1 MNEFFLN
8 YDHIASEYN
17 QRYPSQQPTQR
28 GLALLGLAKH
38 VKAGSILEVGSG
50 TGFWLNQMHQVTDRL
65 YGLDYSAGMIEQAR
79 AQPAPLQ
86 LARGTAVRL
95 PYRDN
100 SFEMVYCVDAIH
112 HFVDHHA
119 FIKEAFRVL
128 KPGGVLAV
136 IGFDP
141 HEETT
146 NWYIYDYF
154 ENTFDNDIR
163 RYPSSGSVL
172 HWMRADG
179 FVNISSQVAE
189 HIMNVHVGMSVFRD
203 PYLRQSATSQ
213 LALLS
218 DDVYAA
224 GLQKIRS
231 VIAEAEK
238 RAERITFRSDF
249 FVKMYL
255 GYKPMSKEAK

>member
-1 MNEFFLN
+1 MNQHFLN
-8 YDHIASEYN
+8 YDQIATEYN

-28 GLALLGLAKH
+28 GMALLGLAKQ
-38 VKAGSILEVGSG
+38 VKAEKILEVGSG
-50 TGFWLNQMHQVTDRL
+50 TGFWLNLLHQVANGL
-65 YGLDYSAGMIEQAR
+65 YGFDYSAGMIAQAR
-79 AQPAPLQ
+79 RQPAPLQ

-112 HFVDHHA
+112 HFIDHHA
-119 FIKEAFRVL
+119 YIREAFRVL
-128 KPGGVLAV
+128 KPGGVLAI

-172 HWMRADG
+172 HWMRKEG
-179 FVNISSQVAE
+179 FKNISSQIAE
-189 HIMNVHVGMSVFRD
+189 HIMNVHIGTSVFRD
-203 PYLRQSATSQ
+203 PYLKQNATSQ

-218 DDVYAA
+218 DDVYQAGIQKMRAA
-224 GLQKIRS
+224 
-231 VIAEAEK
+231 IAEAET
-238 RAERITFRSDF
+238 REERITFCSDF
-249 FVKMYL
+249 FVKLYT
-255 GYKPMSKEAK
+255 GYKPMG

>member
-1 MNEFFLN
+1 MSKLFLN
-8 YDHIASEYN
+8 YDQIATEYN

-28 GLALLGLAKH
+28 GLALSGLAKQ
-38 VKAGSILEVGSG
+38 VKAGNILEVGSG
-50 TGFWLNQMHQVTDRL
+50 TGFWLNLLHQVTDGL
-65 YGLDYSAGMIEQAR
+65 YGLDYSTGMIEQAR
-79 AQPAPLQ
+79 SQPAPLKLSQ
-86 LARGTAVRL
+86 GSATRL
-95 PYRDN
+95 PYRDH

-119 FIKEAFRVL
+119 FITEAFRVL
-128 KPGGVLAV
+128 KPGGALAV

-179 FVNISSQVAE
+179 FENVTSQIAE
-189 HIMNVHVGMSVFRD
+189 HIMNVHVGLAVFRD
-203 PYLRQSATSQ
+203 PYLKQNATSQ

-218 DDVYAA
+218 PAVYDA
-224 GLQKIRS
+224 GIHKIRS
-231 VIAEAEK
+231 AIAEAEQ
-238 RAERITFRSDF
+238 REERITFRSDF
-249 FVKMYL
+249 FIKMYL
-255 GYKPMSKEAK
+255 GYKPMSQEEK